1 MGKLINSDDLIMVV
15 KMFGGMGDVDTKEI
29 SSVVE
34 SVKLLIQATPEAKV
48 ETEAEKQEEMSVMWT
63 DVKTAGDVLIFT
75 CGNCSERIITT
86 KRIKAFLRC
95 PYCGVRNKFP
105 PSVAADNEMIF

>member
-29 SSVVE
+29 QSVTE
-34 SVKLLIQATPEAKV
+34 SIKLLIQATPEAKV
-48 ETEAEKQEEMSVMWT
+48 EDGPKEQEEKSVMWK

-75 CGNCSERIITT
+75 CGNCEERIVTT
-86 KRIKAFLRC
+86 KRIKAFSRC
-95 PYCGVRNKFP
+95 PYCGARNKFP
-105 PSVAADNEMIF
+105 PSVAADNELIF